1 MSVIGKSV
9 YHVCDVSNLKFGTVI
24 AEKVINKWRWLRVDW
39 KNGIPTNSYNKPSVR
54 GESDWIR
61 IDAVTIFEPKK
72 MMKELKRLRG

>member
-39 KNGIPTNSYNKPSVR
+39 KNGIQAEENGAPTKVIENEEFWKEINNLYL
-54 GESDWIR
+54 
-61 IDAVTIFEPKK
+61 FKK
-72 MMKELKRLRG
+72 VD